1 MGSFVE
7 TYNNTNIE
15 LTEHC
20 HELRKQKIHI
30 SPYRSAARNTF
41 FVVRI
46 VEFCVR
52 SKRVQNAHLA
62 SSRRQ
67 ETLLN
72 KNMTC

>member
-1 MGSFVE
+1 MGSFPE
-7 TYNNTNIE
+7 MYNDAKIE

-46 VEFCVR
+46 VEFRVR
-52 SKRVQNAHLA
+52 SKRVQNVHLA
-62 SSRRQ
+62 SSGRQ

-72 KNMTC
+72 VQMSC

>member
-1 MGSFVE
+1 MGSFAE
-7 TYNNTNIE
+7 TSNDSKIE
-15 LTEHC
+15 LTEHR

-30 SPYRSAARNTF
+30 SPDRSAARNTF

-46 VEFCVR
+46 VEFRVR

-62 SSRRQ
+62 SSGRQ

-72 KNMTC
+72 VQMSC

>member
-1 MGSFVE
+1 MGSFAE
-7 TYNNTNIE
+7 TYNDVKIE

-41 FVVRI
+41 FVLRI
-46 VEFCVR
+46 VEFRVR

-62 SSRRQ
+62 SSGRLQ
-67 ETLLN
+67 TLLN
-72 KNMTC
+72 MNMTC